1 MYRIGIG
8 YDIHKISKDEK
19 LYIGGVKI
27 PSKFGLLGHSD
38 ADLLIHSICDAILGA
53 LAKGDIGEIFSNK
66 DNRNK
71 NKRSS
76 YFLKKIL
83 KIMEKEDY
91 KIVNI
96 DTTIICEKPK
106 LSKYKAKIRKSLAS
120 ILLIPLGCISVKA
133 TTSEEL
139 GHIGEKLGIACK
151 TVLLLRKNNLD
162 KL

>member
-1 MYRIGIG
+1 MKEEVIELEAIWYGG
-8 YDIHKISKDEK
+8 GFHFCLDQNSSKI
-19 LYIGGVKI
+19 
-27 PSKFGLLGHSD
+27 
-38 ADLLIHSICDAILGA
+38 
-53 LAKGDIGEIFSNK
+53 
-66 DNRNK
+66 
-71 NKRSS
+71 
-76 YFLKKIL
+76 
-83 KIMEKEDY
+83 EDY